1 MTSATA
7 ATTIQNKKLAKAT
20 AEDAVAD
27 IMTGLEMAG
36 VDGKVKADSLS
47 DVVGI
52 AVDPDCGAV
61 GILLRVKLDPEK
73 SGGLTE
79 KTTEMSLRRF
89 VYRKLGLE
97 SQDAELAYL
106 GIEIS
111 TSGIDLELKYMEKPY
126 GADFEEVYTKYAEY
140 LGVCPEC
147 GEEYGDPSCPSPE
160 GSCMGHY
167 ATYYQTGI
175 HPVCMYG
182 VETANAVSILYFENA
197 DGKTMCR
204 ALVNER
210 TKKIGRLYLD
220 SRPCSC
226 GCSVSGL
233 FRSNV
238 ELFAKRNGYKLD
250 ATGAGI
256 GLEFPVVEP
265 IEDNFE
271 SVGFIKRSLRA
282 TLPYIDG
289 DNVPV
294 LDGDKIKIV
303 SVFEDGKA
311 RHADHRNGS
320 YLFHL
325 STETRSISD
334 ASLEDAAESELS
346 WNLCICRDTAAVM
359 AEALRSVPMQ
369 YAAVAASVLADLAKG
384 RYHRALVG
392 FKTVFGGARKF
403 RHAYRGFREYLNA
416 VKDCEKT
423 YGVCESGT
431 ESWFRTDWVKSVSF
445 MVAQAQK
452 ERFYETI
459 HEDF

>member
-1 MTSATA
+1 MTSDTS
-7 ATTIQNKKLAKAT
+7 TTT
-20 AEDAVAD
+20 AEDAIAK
-27 IMTGLEMAG
+27 IAAGLEMAG
-36 VDGKVKADSLS
+36 VGGKVKTEALS

-97 SQDAELAYL
+97 AQDAELAYL

-111 TSGIDLELKYMEKPY
+111 TSGIDLELKYMAKPY
-126 GADFEEVYTKYAEY
+126 GADFEEVYTKYATY
-140 LGVCPEC
+140 FGACPEC
-147 GEEYGDPSCPSPE
+147 GMEYEDTSCPSPE
-160 GSCMGHY
+160 RSCMGHDARY
-167 ATYYQTGI
+167 FATEI

-238 ELFAKRNGYKLD
+238 ELFAKKNGYKLD

-271 SVGFIKRSLRA
+271 SIGFVKRGLRA

-303 SVFEDGKA
+303 EVQKDGKA
-311 RHADHRNGS
+311 RHADYRSGS

-334 ASLEDAAESELS
+334 ASLEEAAKSELS
-346 WNLCICRDTAAVM
+346 WKLCICRETATAM
-359 AEALRSVPMQ
+359 AEALRSVPMP
-369 YAAVAASVLADLAKG
+369 YAAVAASVLIDVAKG
-384 RYHRALVG
+384 RNHRALVG
-392 FKTVFGGARKF
+392 FRTVFGGTRKF
-403 RHAYRGFREYLNA
+403 NIAHREFREYLSA
-416 VKDCEKT
+416 SSYCDKVFSKEAAT
-423 YGVCESGT
+423 ET
-431 ESWFRTDWVKSVSF
+431 ESLIRTRWVRLVSRI
-445 MVAQAQK
+445 VSEAQK
-452 ERFYETI
+452 ERFHETI
-459 HEDF
+459 HDDF